1 MKVNFSVGR
10 SLAAAGG
17 LVLMIVAG
25 GGQAQQAAKPFEP
38 VSGQAGK
45 DVVWVPTPQM
55 LVDKFMEVG
64 KVTPG
69 DILYDLGSG
78 DGRTVITAA
87 KRGVTAF
94 GIEYNPEM
102 VALSRRNAE
111 KEGVTAKATFTQGDI
126 FKSDFSKA
134 TVLTLFLLPDLNLRL
149 RPTILDMKPG
159 TRVLSNS
166 FDMGDWDADEKFE
179 VGTSN
184 CSSWCRGHFW
194 IVPAKVEGTWKM
206 GDSEITLKQAFQKV
220 SGTVKT
226 GNVVAPITAGKLTGD
241 SITFA
246 AGATT
251 YTGKVSGDRIEGM
264 AGSAKFEAR
273 KG

>member
-1 MKVNFSVGR
+1 MKVSANLGR

-17 LVLMIVAG
+17 LVLMLVASA
-25 GGQAQQAAKPFEP
+25 GQAQQPAKKFEP
-38 VSGQAGK
+38 FSGQPGK
-45 DVVWVPTPQM
+45 DVVWVPTPQT
-55 LVDKFMEVG
+55 LVDKMMQVG
-64 KVTPG
+64 KVTPA

-94 GIEYNPEM
+94 GIEYNPDM

-111 KEGVTAKATFTQGDI
+111 KEGVKAKATFTQGDI

-134 TVLTLFLLPDLNLRL
+134 TVITLFLLPELNLRL
-149 RPTILDMKPG
+149 RPIILEMKPG
-159 TRVLSNS
+159 TRVMSNS

-179 VGTSN
+179 VGTEN

-206 GDSEITLKQAFQKV
+206 GDSEITFKQAFQKV

-241 SITFA
+241 SITFT

>member
-1 MKVNFSVGR
+1 
-10 SLAAAGG
+10 
-17 LVLMIVAG
+17 
-25 GGQAQQAAKPFEP
+25 
-38 VSGQAGK
+38 
-45 DVVWVPTPQM
+45 
-55 LVDKFMEVG
+55 
-64 KVTPG
+64 
-69 DILYDLGSG
+69 
-78 DGRTVITAA
+78 
-87 KRGVTAF
+87 
-94 GIEYNPEM
+94 M

-241 SITFA
+241 SITFT

>member
-1 MKVNFSVGR
+1 MKVTANLGR

-17 LVLMIVAG
+17 LALMLVAG
-25 GGQAQQAAKPFEP
+25 AGAAQQAGEPFKPI
-38 VSGQAGK
+38 SGQPGK
-45 DVVWVPTPQM
+45 DVVWVPTPQT
-55 LVDKFMEVG
+55 LVDKMMEVG
-64 KVTPG
+64 KVTSA

-87 KRGVTAF
+87 KRGATAF
-94 GIEYNPEM
+94 GIEYNPDM

-111 KEGVTAKATFTQGDI
+111 TEGVSAKATFTQADI

-134 TVLTLFLLPDLNLRL
+134 TVVTLFLLPELNRRL
-149 RPTILDMKPG
+149 RPTILEMKPG

-166 FDMGDWDADEKFE
+166 FDMGEWEADEKFE
-179 VGTSN
+179 VATEK
-184 CSSWCRGHFW
+184 CSSWCRGHLW

-206 GDSEITLKQAFQKV
+206 GDSEIALKQTFQVV

-226 GNVVAPITAGKLTGD
+226 GNVVAPIAAGKLTGD
-241 SITFA
+241 SITFT
-246 AGATT
+246 AGGKT

-264 AGSAKFEAR
+264 VGSAKFEAR